1 MDGFVIIWDL
11 NKKQQ
16 RFKLKHDAGVVKI
29 RWHPTDPVL
38 YTACLDGAMRAWN
51 GLSGELLRTW
61 RGHQMAILDFVLTAS
76 GDKLITCGEDQ
87 VCLVFDAK
95 PVPAAGALPAS
106 TGAASVAAATAA
118 P

>member
-1 MDGFVIIWDL
+1 MIIWDL

-16 RFKLKHDAGVVKI
+16 RFKLKHDAGIVKL
-29 RWHPTDPVL
+29 RWHPTEPVL
-38 YTACLDGAMRAWN
+38 YTACLDGAMRVWN

-61 RGHQMAILDFVLTAS
+61 RGHQLAILDFVLTTT

-95 PVPAAGALPAS
+95 PVPAAGAATFAS
-106 TGAASVAAATAA
+106 ASVSASASAAAPA